1 MMNITHLLASSL
13 LFLPQ
18 YPIPTHHPTLRNT
31 FVVAAETVIDDADH
45 TDIKAPDAQFD
56 PQMKQ
61 LKTVQTTL
69 DQMVAEQ
76 GEREV
81 VDETKNLI
89 YAIAACH
96 IQAKTA
102 PDTSKCERTISHARS
117 SAMEALNKHKV
128 DGAWVDGPPA

>member
-1 MMNITHLLASSL
+1 MNITQLLASGL

-18 YPIPTHHPTLRNT
+18 YPMPTHNPALRNT

-45 TDIKAPDAQFD
+45 TDIKAADPQFD
-56 PQMKQ
+56 PQMLQ
-61 LKTVQTTL
+61 LKAAQANL

-81 VDETKNLI
+81 VNETKNLI

-102 PDTSKCERTISHARS
+102 PDTSKCETTITHARA
-117 SAMEALNKHKV
+117 SAMDVLNRHKSN
-128 DGAWVDGPPA
+128 GAWVDGPPA